1 MGLRAVVGTMLFI
14 ACLTWILSR
23 SDPRAAYRLLEH
35 SQQHFFESDDAPRPS
50 TARAVVASQQRRG
63 NPTARRQYISPLSK
77 KRVAARQGW
86 RCAICKEL
94 LDETFEIDHIIPLFK
109 GGDATNERNLQALC
123 KRDHVWK
130 SALDAR
136 L

>member
-1 MGLRAVVGTMLFI
+1 MGLRAVIGTMLAI
-14 ACLTWILSR
+14 ALLTWILSR
-23 SDPRAAYRLLEH
+23 WDPRAAYRLLEH
-35 SQQHFFESDDAPRPS
+35 SQQHFFESEERPIAPREVGSP
-50 TARAVVASQQRRG
+50 
-63 NPTARRQYISPLSK
+63 PTQSPAKRRQYISPLSK

-109 GGDATNERNLQALC
+109 GGGATDDRNLQALC